1 MRRFELS
8 IVLLSVFA
16 MKKFNSQRMIP
27 QVKQEV
33 RLLQYISSVVSLKNV
48 AVFPFVNSESIPL
61 NV

>member
-8 IVLLSVFA
+8 MVLLSVFA

-33 RLLQYISSVVSLKNV
+33 RLLQYISSVVS
-48 AVFPFVNSESIPL
+48 F
-61 NV
+61 